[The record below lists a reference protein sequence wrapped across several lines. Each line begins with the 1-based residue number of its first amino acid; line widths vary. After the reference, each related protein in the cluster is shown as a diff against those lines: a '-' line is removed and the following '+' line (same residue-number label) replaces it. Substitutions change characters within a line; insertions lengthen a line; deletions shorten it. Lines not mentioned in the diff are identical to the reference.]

1 MKSITVEN
9 LLGNHKSYTQV
20 TGDEEALKRVIQ
32 TGEINRP
39 GFELAGF
46 FKHSDFR
53 RIIVFGDKEMAFIA
67 EMSEERQK
75 EIFPCLI
82 NEEVPCIV
90 ICKGHECPKVLKDV
104 ANERNFPIFQT
115 ELITGAVSSELM
127 NTLEEKLAKDTLM
140 HGVFLNIHG
149 KGVIIKG
156 DSGIGKSEI
165 ALELVKRGHL
175 LVADDAVE
183 LYRVGQ
189 KIVGKAPAVLAN
201 LLEIRGIGVIDV
213 SKMFGISAILDKN
226 DVDLII
232 QLERWVPSR
241 EYTRVG
247 VEENDISEDVLGIK
261 IPKIVVPVSSGRSMS
276 VIIEAAVMNMRLR
289 DVGIDSSKEFVEL
302 EMMRIKADLANS
314 YMAYLWYSDLLKDCK
329 TREEGEKVANDFN
342 KSIREYINPLLK
354 EISAKD
360 EYLEVAV
367 VRDVLSSCNEIDPS
381 IFDFPKSQRLKE
393 LNEIYGVGER
403 MDEEMTKSLY
413 DELYAY
419 GSKLKNA
426 DFKQAFL
433 GRLEK
438 RAKLMEGRPAI
449 DFTVVNMDGK
459 EGKLSDYKGKVL
471 FVDFWATWCMPC
483 LGEMP
488 YFNELSKQFP
498 NIQFV
503 GISLDDNTEVWLNK
517 LKGDA
522 DHGKVLELFST
533 DPLVRTGWD
542 ITGIPRFLL
551 IDKDF
556 KIISASAPRPSE
568 KDVIVPL
575 LEKYNKK

>member
-1 MKSITVEN
+1 MKNVLFMFLFVVGVTSYGFGKNVRLHGSLKEFGTNVVSMDFDGAAGEISKEWSQKITVNKDGSFEFSFDLKKPGYYSVGRNTLYLTPGDDMEVN
-9 LLGNHKSYTQV
+9 LGTSQPKSWFK
-20 TGDEEALKRVIQ
+20 GKGEEANNYLKGRLFPKAGSFMEAGRNVKENFEQ
-32 TGEINRP
+32 TKKLIDGMAQKRIE
-39 GFELAGF
+39 ELKA
-46 FKHSDFR
+46 
-53 RIIVFGDKEMAFIA
+53 
-67 EMSEERQK
+67 
-75 EIFPCLI
+75 
-82 NEEVPCIV
+82 
-90 ICKGHECPKVLKDV
+90 
-104 ANERNFPIFQT
+104 
-115 ELITGAVSSELM
+115 
-127 NTLEEKLAKDTLM
+127 
-140 HGVFLNIHG
+140 LNN
-149 KGVIIKG
+149 V
-156 DSGIGKSEI
+156 
-165 ALELVKRGHL
+165 
-175 LVADDAVE
+175 
-183 LYRVGQ
+183 
-189 KIVGKAPAVLAN
+189 
-201 LLEIRGIGVIDV
+201 
-213 SKMFGISAILDKN
+213 
-226 DVDLII
+226 
-232 QLERWVPSR
+232 
-241 EYTRVG
+241 
-247 VEENDISEDVLGIK
+247 
-261 IPKIVVPVSSGRSMS
+261 
-276 VIIEAAVMNMRLR
+276 
-289 DVGIDSSKEFVEL
+289 SKEFREM

-329 TREEGEKVANDFN
+329 TREEGEKIANEFN

-360 EYLEVAV
+360 KYLEVAV
-367 VRDVLSSCNEIDPS
+367 VRDVLLSCYDMDAS
-381 IFDFPKSQRLKE
+381 IFDFPKSQRLTE
-393 LNEIYGVGER
+393 LNDAYVTGER

-413 DELYAY
+413 DELYAF

-449 DFTVVNMDGK
+449 DFVVVNMDGK
-459 EGKLSDYKGKVL
+459 KGKLSDYKGKVL

-556 KIISASAPRPSE
+556 NIISASAPRPSE

>member
-1 MKSITVEN
+1 MKNVLFMFLFVVGVTSYGFGKNVRLHGSLKEFGTNVVSMDFDGAAGEISKEWSQKITVNKDGSFEF
-9 LLGNHKSYTQV
+9 SF
-20 TGDEEALKRVIQ
+20 DLKK
-32 TGEINRP
+32 P
-39 GFELAGF
+39 GYYSVG
-46 FKHSDFR
+46 R
-53 RIIVFGDKEMAFIA
+53 
-67 EMSEERQK
+67 
-75 EIFPCLI
+75 
-82 NEEVPCIV
+82 
-90 ICKGHECPKVLKDV
+90 
-104 ANERNFPIFQT
+104 
-115 ELITGAVSSELM
+115 
-127 NTLEEKLAKDTLM
+127 NTLYLTPGDDMEVNLGTSQPQSWFKGQGADVNTYLKGRLFPKAGSFMEAGRNVKENFEQTKKLIDGMAQKRIEELKA
-140 HGVFLNIHG
+140 LNN
-149 KGVIIKG
+149 V
-156 DSGIGKSEI
+156 
-165 ALELVKRGHL
+165 
-175 LVADDAVE
+175 
-183 LYRVGQ
+183 
-189 KIVGKAPAVLAN
+189 
-201 LLEIRGIGVIDV
+201 
-213 SKMFGISAILDKN
+213 
-226 DVDLII
+226 
-232 QLERWVPSR
+232 
-241 EYTRVG
+241 
-247 VEENDISEDVLGIK
+247 
-261 IPKIVVPVSSGRSMS
+261 
-276 VIIEAAVMNMRLR
+276 
-289 DVGIDSSKEFVEL
+289 SKEFREM

>member
-247 VEENDISEDVLGIK
+247 VE
-261 IPKIVVPVSSGRSMS
+261 
-276 VIIEAAVMNMRLR
+276 
-289 DVGIDSSKEFVEL
+289 
-302 EMMRIKADLANS
+302 
-314 YMAYLWYSDLLKDCK
+314 
-329 TREEGEKVANDFN
+329 
-342 KSIREYINPLLK
+342 
-354 EISAKD
+354 
-360 EYLEVAV
+360 
-367 VRDVLSSCNEIDPS
+367 
-381 IFDFPKSQRLKE
+381 
-393 LNEIYGVGER
+393 
-403 MDEEMTKSLY
+403 
-413 DELYAY
+413 
-419 GSKLKNA
+419 
-426 DFKQAFL
+426 
-433 GRLEK
+433 
-438 RAKLMEGRPAI
+438 
-449 DFTVVNMDGK
+449 
-459 EGKLSDYKGKVL
+459 
-471 FVDFWATWCMPC
+471 
-483 LGEMP
+483 
-488 YFNELSKQFP
+488 
-498 NIQFV
+498 
-503 GISLDDNTEVWLNK
+503 
-517 LKGDA
+517 
-522 DHGKVLELFST
+522 
-533 DPLVRTGWD
+533 
-542 ITGIPRFLL
+542 
-551 IDKDF
+551 
-556 KIISASAPRPSE
+556 
-568 KDVIVPL
+568 
-575 LEKYNKK
+575 

>member
-1 MKSITVEN
+1 MRKNLMMMVALL
-9 LLGNHKSYTQV
+9 LLGLSACAGPKFARLHGS
-20 TGDEEALKRVIQ
+20 LKEFGSNNVKM
-32 TGEINRP
+32 
-39 GFELAGF
+39 ELAGAVGDV
-46 FKHSDFR
+46 SDINAI
-53 RIIVFGDKEMAFIA
+53 RIPVNDDGTFD
-67 EMSEERQK
+67 
-75 EIFPCLI
+75 LV
-82 NEEVPCIV
+82 VPLE
-90 ICKGHECPKVLKDV
+90 KPTY
-104 ANERNFPIFQT
+104 FQV
-115 ELITGAVSSELM
+115 GR
-127 NTLEEKLAKDTLM
+127 NTLYLTPGDDMEVNLGTSQPQSWFKGQGADVNTYLKGRLFPKAGSFLEVGRNVKGSFEETKKYIDDRAAQREKELK
-140 HGVFLNIHG
+140 
-149 KGVIIKG
+149 
-156 DSGIGKSEI
+156 
-165 ALELVKRGHL
+165 ALPN
-175 LVADDAVE
+175 A
-183 LYRVGQ
+183 
-189 KIVGKAPAVLAN
+189 
-201 LLEIRGIGVIDV
+201 
-213 SKMFGISAILDKN
+213 
-226 DVDLII
+226 
-232 QLERWVPSR
+232 
-241 EYTRVG
+241 
-247 VEENDISEDVLGIK
+247 
-261 IPKIVVPVSSGRSMS
+261 
-276 VIIEAAVMNMRLR
+276 
-289 DVGIDSSKEFVEL
+289 SKEFVEL
-302 EMMRIKADLANS
+302 EMMRIKADVANS
-314 YMAYLWYSDLLKDCK
+314 YMAYLWYSDLLEDCK
-329 TREEGEKVANDFN
+329 TREEGEKIANEFN

-360 EYLEVAV
+360 KYLDVAV
-367 VRDVLSSCNEIDPS
+367 VRDVLLSCYEMDAS
-381 IFDFPKSQRLKE
+381 IFDFSKSQRLKE
-393 LNEIYGVGER
+393 LNDAYVTGER
-403 MDEEMTKSLY
+403 MDEEMTKALY
-413 DELYAY
+413 DELYAF

-449 DFTVVNMDGK
+449 DFVVVNMDGK
-459 EGKLSDYKGKVL
+459 KGKLSDYKGKVL

-556 KIISASAPRPSE
+556 NIISASAPRPSE

>member
-1 MKSITVEN
+1 MKSNTVEK
-9 LLGNHKSYTQV
+9 LLGNNKNYQQV
-20 TGDEEALKRVIQ
+20 TGNEESLKRVIL

-67 EMSEERQK
+67 EMTEERQK

-90 ICKGHECPKVLKDV
+90 ICKGHACPEVLKNIAD
-104 ANERNFPIFQT
+104 ERNFPIFQT
-115 ELITGAVSSELM
+115 EMITGVVSSELM
-127 NTLEEKLAKDTLM
+127 NTLEEKLARETLM

-183 LYRVGQ
+183 LYRIGQ

-213 SKMFGISAILDKN
+213 SKMFGISAILDRN
-226 DVDLII
+226 DVDLVI

-289 DVGIDSSKEFVEL
+289 DVGIDSSKEFVE
-302 EMMRIKADLANS
+302 RI
-314 YMAYLWYSDLLKDCK
+314 
-329 TREEGEKVANDFN
+329 
-342 KSIREYINPLLK
+342 
-354 EISAKD
+354 
-360 EYLEVAV
+360 
-367 VRDVLSSCNEIDPS
+367 
-381 IFDFPKSQRLKE
+381 
-393 LNEIYGVGER
+393 
-403 MDEEMTKSLY
+403 
-413 DELYAY
+413 
-419 GSKLKNA
+419 LKNI
-426 DFKQAFL
+426 DHNKQ
-433 GRLEK
+433 E
-438 RAKLMEGRPAI
+438 
-449 DFTVVNMDGK
+449 
-459 EGKLSDYKGKVL
+459 
-471 FVDFWATWCMPC
+471 
-483 LGEMP
+483 
-488 YFNELSKQFP
+488 Q
-498 NIQFV
+498 
-503 GISLDDNTEVWLNK
+503 
-517 LKGDA
+517 
-522 DHGKVLELFST
+522 
-533 DPLVRTGWD
+533 
-542 ITGIPRFLL
+542 
-551 IDKDF
+551 
-556 KIISASAPRPSE
+556 
-568 KDVIVPL
+568 
-575 LEKYNKK
+575 

>member
-1 MKSITVEN
+1 MKNVLLLFLLVVGVASHGMGKNVRLHGSLKEFGANVVSMDFDGAAGELSKEWSQKITVN
-9 LLGNHKSYTQV
+9 KDGSF
-20 TGDEEALKRVIQ
+20 DFSFDLKK
-32 TGEINRP
+32 P
-39 GFELAGF
+39 GYYSVG
-46 FKHSDFR
+46 R
-53 RIIVFGDKEMAFIA
+53 
-67 EMSEERQK
+67 
-75 EIFPCLI
+75 
-82 NEEVPCIV
+82 
-90 ICKGHECPKVLKDV
+90 
-104 ANERNFPIFQT
+104 
-115 ELITGAVSSELM
+115 
-127 NTLEEKLAKDTLM
+127 NTLYLTPGDDMEVYLGTSQPQSWFK
-140 HGVFLNIHG
+140 G
-149 KGVIIKG
+149 KGAGVNNYMKG
-156 DSGIGKSEI
+156 RLFPKAGSFLEAGRNVKGSFEETKKYIDERAAQREKELK
-165 ALELVKRGHL
+165 ALPN
-175 LVADDAVE
+175 A
-183 LYRVGQ
+183 
-189 KIVGKAPAVLAN
+189 
-201 LLEIRGIGVIDV
+201 
-213 SKMFGISAILDKN
+213 
-226 DVDLII
+226 
-232 QLERWVPSR
+232 
-241 EYTRVG
+241 
-247 VEENDISEDVLGIK
+247 
-261 IPKIVVPVSSGRSMS
+261 
-276 VIIEAAVMNMRLR
+276 
-289 DVGIDSSKEFVEL
+289 SKEFVEL
-302 EMMRIKADLANS
+302 EMMRIKADVANS

-367 VRDVLSSCNEIDPS
+367 VRDVLLSCYDMDAS

>member
-1 MKSITVEN
+1 MRKNLMMMVALL
-9 LLGNHKSYTQV
+9 LLGIGACAGPKSARLH
-20 TGDEEALKRVIQ
+20 GSLKEFGSNNVKM
-32 TGEINRP
+32 
-39 GFELAGF
+39 ELAGAVGDV
-46 FKHSDFR
+46 SDINVI
-53 RIIVFGDKEMAFIA
+53 RIPVNDDGTFD
-67 EMSEERQK
+67 
-75 EIFPCLI
+75 LV
-82 NEEVPCIV
+82 VPLE
-90 ICKGHECPKVLKDV
+90 KPTY
-104 ANERNFPIFQT
+104 FQ
-115 ELITGAVSSELM
+115 IGR
-127 NTLEEKLAKDTLM
+127 NTLYLSPGDDMEVNLGTSQPKSWFK
-140 HGVFLNIHG
+140 G
-149 KGVIIKG
+149 KGEEANNYLKG
-156 DSGIGKSEI
+156 RLFPKAGSFMEAGRNVKENFEQTKKLIDGMAQKRIEELK
-165 ALELVKRGHL
+165 ALNNV
-175 LVADDAVE
+175 
-183 LYRVGQ
+183 
-189 KIVGKAPAVLAN
+189 
-201 LLEIRGIGVIDV
+201 
-213 SKMFGISAILDKN
+213 
-226 DVDLII
+226 
-232 QLERWVPSR
+232 
-241 EYTRVG
+241 
-247 VEENDISEDVLGIK
+247 
-261 IPKIVVPVSSGRSMS
+261 
-276 VIIEAAVMNMRLR
+276 
-289 DVGIDSSKEFVEL
+289 SKEFREM

-360 EYLEVAV
+360 KYLEVAV

-575 LEKYNKK
+575 LERYNKK

>member
-1 MKSITVEN
+1 MRKNLMMMVALL
-9 LLGNHKSYTQV
+9 LLGLSACAGPKFARLHGS
-20 TGDEEALKRVIQ
+20 LKEFGSNNVKM
-32 TGEINRP
+32 
-39 GFELAGF
+39 ELAGAVGDV
-46 FKHSDFR
+46 SDINAI
-53 RIIVFGDKEMAFIA
+53 RIPVNDDGTFD
-67 EMSEERQK
+67 
-75 EIFPCLI
+75 LV
-82 NEEVPCIV
+82 VPLE
-90 ICKGHECPKVLKDV
+90 KPTY
-104 ANERNFPIFQT
+104 FQV
-115 ELITGAVSSELM
+115 GR
-127 NTLEEKLAKDTLM
+127 NTLYLTPGDDMEVNLGTSQPQSWFKGQGADVNTYLKGRLFPKAGSFLEAGRNVKGSFEETKKYIDDRAAQREKELK
-140 HGVFLNIHG
+140 
-149 KGVIIKG
+149 
-156 DSGIGKSEI
+156 
-165 ALELVKRGHL
+165 ALPN
-175 LVADDAVE
+175 A
-183 LYRVGQ
+183 
-189 KIVGKAPAVLAN
+189 
-201 LLEIRGIGVIDV
+201 
-213 SKMFGISAILDKN
+213 
-226 DVDLII
+226 
-232 QLERWVPSR
+232 
-241 EYTRVG
+241 
-247 VEENDISEDVLGIK
+247 
-261 IPKIVVPVSSGRSMS
+261 
-276 VIIEAAVMNMRLR
+276 
-289 DVGIDSSKEFVEL
+289 SKEFVEL
-302 EMMRIKADLANS
+302 EMIRIKADVANS
-314 YMAYLWYSDLLKDCK
+314 YMAYLWYSDLLEDCK
-329 TREEGEKVANDFN
+329 TREEGEKIANEFN

-360 EYLEVAV
+360 KYLEVAV
-367 VRDVLSSCNEIDPS
+367 VRDVLLSCYEMDAS
-381 IFDFPKSQRLKE
+381 IFDFSKSQRLKE
-393 LNEIYGVGER
+393 LNDAYVTGER

-413 DELYAY
+413 DELYAF

-449 DFTVVNMDGK
+449 DFVVVNMDGK
-459 EGKLSDYKGKVL
+459 KGKLSDYKGKVL

-556 KIISASAPRPSE
+556 NIISASAPRPSE

>member
-1 MKSITVEN
+1 MRKNLMMMVALL
-9 LLGNHKSYTQV
+9 LLGLSACAGPKFARLHGS
-20 TGDEEALKRVIQ
+20 LKEFGSNNVKM
-32 TGEINRP
+32 
-39 GFELAGF
+39 ELAGAVGDV
-46 FKHSDFR
+46 SDINAI
-53 RIIVFGDKEMAFIA
+53 RIPVNDDGTFD
-67 EMSEERQK
+67 
-75 EIFPCLI
+75 LV
-82 NEEVPCIV
+82 VPLE
-90 ICKGHECPKVLKDV
+90 KPTY
-104 ANERNFPIFQT
+104 FQV
-115 ELITGAVSSELM
+115 GR
-127 NTLEEKLAKDTLM
+127 NTLYLTPGDDMEVNLGTSQPQSWFKGQGADVNTYLKGRLFPKAGSFLEAGRNVKGSFEETKKYIDDRAAQREKELK
-140 HGVFLNIHG
+140 
-149 KGVIIKG
+149 
-156 DSGIGKSEI
+156 
-165 ALELVKRGHL
+165 ALPN
-175 LVADDAVE
+175 A
-183 LYRVGQ
+183 
-189 KIVGKAPAVLAN
+189 
-201 LLEIRGIGVIDV
+201 
-213 SKMFGISAILDKN
+213 
-226 DVDLII
+226 
-232 QLERWVPSR
+232 
-241 EYTRVG
+241 
-247 VEENDISEDVLGIK
+247 
-261 IPKIVVPVSSGRSMS
+261 
-276 VIIEAAVMNMRLR
+276 
-289 DVGIDSSKEFVEL
+289 SKEFVEL
-302 EMMRIKADLANS
+302 EMIRIKADVANS
-314 YMAYLWYSDLLKDCK
+314 YMAYLWYSDLLEDCK
-329 TREEGEKVANDFN
+329 TREEGEKIANEFN

-360 EYLEVAV
+360 KYLEVAV
-367 VRDVLSSCNEIDPS
+367 VRDVLLSCYEMDAS
-381 IFDFPKSQRLKE
+381 IFDFSKSQRLKE
-393 LNEIYGVGER
+393 LNDAYVTGER

-413 DELYAY
+413 DELYAF

-449 DFTVVNMDGK
+449 DFVVVNMDGK
-459 EGKLSDYKGKVL
+459 KGKLSDYKGKVL

-498 NIQFV
+498 DIQFV

-556 KIISASAPRPSE
+556 NIISASAPRPSE

>member
-1 MKSITVEN
+1 MRKNLMMMVALF
-9 LLGNHKSYTQV
+9 LLGLSACAGPKFARLHGS
-20 TGDEEALKRVIQ
+20 LKEFGSNNVKM
-32 TGEINRP
+32 
-39 GFELAGF
+39 ELAGAVGDV
-46 FKHSDFR
+46 SDINAI
-53 RIIVFGDKEMAFIA
+53 RIPVNDDGTFD
-67 EMSEERQK
+67 
-75 EIFPCLI
+75 LV
-82 NEEVPCIV
+82 VPLE
-90 ICKGHECPKVLKDV
+90 KPTY
-104 ANERNFPIFQT
+104 FQV
-115 ELITGAVSSELM
+115 GR
-127 NTLEEKLAKDTLM
+127 NTLYLTPGDDMEVNLGTSQPQSWFKGQGADVNTYLKGRLFPKAGSFLEAGRNVKGSFEETKKYIDDRAAQREKELK
-140 HGVFLNIHG
+140 
-149 KGVIIKG
+149 
-156 DSGIGKSEI
+156 
-165 ALELVKRGHL
+165 ALPN
-175 LVADDAVE
+175 A
-183 LYRVGQ
+183 
-189 KIVGKAPAVLAN
+189 
-201 LLEIRGIGVIDV
+201 
-213 SKMFGISAILDKN
+213 
-226 DVDLII
+226 
-232 QLERWVPSR
+232 
-241 EYTRVG
+241 
-247 VEENDISEDVLGIK
+247 
-261 IPKIVVPVSSGRSMS
+261 
-276 VIIEAAVMNMRLR
+276 
-289 DVGIDSSKEFVEL
+289 SKEFVEL
-302 EMMRIKADLANS
+302 EMMRIKADVANS

-360 EYLEVAV
+360 KYLEVAV
-367 VRDVLSSCNEIDPS
+367 VRDVLLSCYEMDAS

-393 LNEIYGVGER
+393 LNDAYVTGER
-403 MDEEMTKSLY
+403 MDEEMTKALY
-413 DELYAY
+413 DELYAF

-449 DFTVVNMDGK
+449 DFVVVNMDGK
-459 EGKLSDYKGKVL
+459 KGKLSDYKGKVL

-556 KIISASAPRPSE
+556 NIISASAPRPSE

>member
-1 MKSITVEN
+1 MRKNLMMMVALL
-9 LLGNHKSYTQV
+9 LLGLSACAGPKFARLHGS
-20 TGDEEALKRVIQ
+20 LKEFGSNNVKM
-32 TGEINRP
+32 
-39 GFELAGF
+39 ELAGAVGDV
-46 FKHSDFR
+46 SDINAI
-53 RIIVFGDKEMAFIA
+53 RIPVNDDGTFD
-67 EMSEERQK
+67 
-75 EIFPCLI
+75 LV
-82 NEEVPCIV
+82 VPLE
-90 ICKGHECPKVLKDV
+90 KPTY
-104 ANERNFPIFQT
+104 FQV
-115 ELITGAVSSELM
+115 GR
-127 NTLEEKLAKDTLM
+127 NTLYLTPGDDMEVNLGTSQPQSWFKGQGADVNTYLKGRLFPKAGSFLEAGRNVKGSFEETKKYIDDRAAQREKELK
-140 HGVFLNIHG
+140 
-149 KGVIIKG
+149 
-156 DSGIGKSEI
+156 
-165 ALELVKRGHL
+165 ALPN
-175 LVADDAVE
+175 A
-183 LYRVGQ
+183 
-189 KIVGKAPAVLAN
+189 
-201 LLEIRGIGVIDV
+201 
-213 SKMFGISAILDKN
+213 
-226 DVDLII
+226 
-232 QLERWVPSR
+232 
-241 EYTRVG
+241 
-247 VEENDISEDVLGIK
+247 
-261 IPKIVVPVSSGRSMS
+261 
-276 VIIEAAVMNMRLR
+276 
-289 DVGIDSSKEFVEL
+289 SKEFVEL
-302 EMMRIKADLANS
+302 EMMRIKADVANS

-329 TREEGEKVANDFN
+329 TREEGEKVANEFN

-360 EYLEVAV
+360 KYLEVAV
-367 VRDVLSSCNEIDPS
+367 VRDVLLSCYEMDAS
-381 IFDFPKSQRLKE
+381 IFNFPKSQRLKE
-393 LNEIYGVGER
+393 LNDAYVTGER
-403 MDEEMTKSLY
+403 MDEEMTKALY
-413 DELYAY
+413 DELYAF

-449 DFTVVNMDGK
+449 DFVVVNMDGK
-459 EGKLSDYKGKVL
+459 KGKLSDYKGKVL

-556 KIISASAPRPSE
+556 NIISASAPRPSE

-575 LEKYNKK
+575 LEKYSKK

>member
-1 MKSITVEN
+1 MMMVALL
-9 LLGNHKSYTQV
+9 LLGLSAC
-20 TGDEEALKRVIQ
+20 ALKEFGSNNVKM
-32 TGEINRP
+32 
-39 GFELAGF
+39 ELAGAVGDV
-46 FKHSDFR
+46 SDINAI
-53 RIIVFGDKEMAFIA
+53 RIPVNDDGTFD
-67 EMSEERQK
+67 
-75 EIFPCLI
+75 LV
-82 NEEVPCIV
+82 VPLE
-90 ICKGHECPKVLKDV
+90 KPTY
-104 ANERNFPIFQT
+104 FQV
-115 ELITGAVSSELM
+115 GR
-127 NTLEEKLAKDTLM
+127 NTLYLTPGDDMEVNLGTSQPQSWFKGQGADVNTYLKGRLFPKAGSFLEAGRNVKGSFEETKKYIDDRAAQREKELK
-140 HGVFLNIHG
+140 
-149 KGVIIKG
+149 
-156 DSGIGKSEI
+156 
-165 ALELVKRGHL
+165 ALPN
-175 LVADDAVE
+175 A
-183 LYRVGQ
+183 
-189 KIVGKAPAVLAN
+189 
-201 LLEIRGIGVIDV
+201 
-213 SKMFGISAILDKN
+213 
-226 DVDLII
+226 
-232 QLERWVPSR
+232 
-241 EYTRVG
+241 
-247 VEENDISEDVLGIK
+247 
-261 IPKIVVPVSSGRSMS
+261 
-276 VIIEAAVMNMRLR
+276 
-289 DVGIDSSKEFVEL
+289 SKEFVEL
-302 EMMRIKADLANS
+302 EMMRIKADVANS
-314 YMAYLWYSDLLKDCK
+314 YMAYLWYSDLLEDCK
-329 TREEGEKVANDFN
+329 TREEGEKIANEFN

-360 EYLEVAV
+360 KYLDVAV
-367 VRDVLSSCNEIDPS
+367 VRDVLLSCYEMDAS
-381 IFDFPKSQRLKE
+381 IFDFSKSQRLKE
-393 LNEIYGVGER
+393 LNDAYVTGER
-403 MDEEMTKSLY
+403 MDEEMTKALY
-413 DELYAY
+413 DELYAF

-449 DFTVVNMDGK
+449 DFVVVNMDGK
-459 EGKLSDYKGKVL
+459 KGKLSDYKGKVL

-556 KIISASAPRPSE
+556 NIISASAPRPSE

>member
-1 MKSITVEN
+1 MMMVALL
-9 LLGNHKSYTQV
+9 LLGLSACAGPKFARLHGS
-20 TGDEEALKRVIQ
+20 LKEFGSNNVKM
-32 TGEINRP
+32 
-39 GFELAGF
+39 ELAGAVGDV
-46 FKHSDFR
+46 SDINAI
-53 RIIVFGDKEMAFIA
+53 RIPVNDDGTFD
-67 EMSEERQK
+67 
-75 EIFPCLI
+75 LV
-82 NEEVPCIV
+82 VPLE
-90 ICKGHECPKVLKDV
+90 KPTY
-104 ANERNFPIFQT
+104 FQV
-115 ELITGAVSSELM
+115 GR
-127 NTLEEKLAKDTLM
+127 NTLYLTPGDDMEVNLGTSQPQSWFKGQGADVNTYMKGLLFPKAGSFLEAGRNVKGSFEETKKYIDDRAAQREKELK
-140 HGVFLNIHG
+140 
-149 KGVIIKG
+149 
-156 DSGIGKSEI
+156 
-165 ALELVKRGHL
+165 ALPN
-175 LVADDAVE
+175 A
-183 LYRVGQ
+183 
-189 KIVGKAPAVLAN
+189 
-201 LLEIRGIGVIDV
+201 
-213 SKMFGISAILDKN
+213 
-226 DVDLII
+226 
-232 QLERWVPSR
+232 
-241 EYTRVG
+241 
-247 VEENDISEDVLGIK
+247 
-261 IPKIVVPVSSGRSMS
+261 
-276 VIIEAAVMNMRLR
+276 
-289 DVGIDSSKEFVEL
+289 SKEFVEL
-302 EMMRIKADLANS
+302 EMMRIKADVANS
-314 YMAYLWYSDLLKDCK
+314 YMAYLWYSDLLEDCK
-329 TREEGEKVANDFN
+329 TREEGENIANEFN

-360 EYLEVAV
+360 KYLDVAV
-367 VRDVLSSCNEIDPS
+367 VRDVLLSCYEMDAS
-381 IFDFPKSQRLKE
+381 IFDFSKSQRLKE
-393 LNEIYGVGER
+393 LNDAYVTGER
-403 MDEEMTKSLY
+403 MDEEMTKALY
-413 DELYAY
+413 DELYAF

-449 DFTVVNMDGK
+449 DFVVVNMDGK
-459 EGKLSDYKGKVL
+459 KGKLSDYKGKVL

-556 KIISASAPRPSE
+556 NIISASAPRPSE

>member
-1 MKSITVEN
+1 MMMVALL
-9 LLGNHKSYTQV
+9 LLGLSACAGPKFARLHGS
-20 TGDEEALKRVIQ
+20 LKEFGSNNVKM
-32 TGEINRP
+32 
-39 GFELAGF
+39 ELAGAVGDV
-46 FKHSDFR
+46 SDINAI
-53 RIIVFGDKEMAFIA
+53 RIPVNDDGTFD
-67 EMSEERQK
+67 
-75 EIFPCLI
+75 LV
-82 NEEVPCIV
+82 VPLE
-90 ICKGHECPKVLKDV
+90 KPTY
-104 ANERNFPIFQT
+104 FQV
-115 ELITGAVSSELM
+115 GR
-127 NTLEEKLAKDTLM
+127 NTLYLTPGDDMEVNLGTSQPQSWFKGQGADVNTYLKGRLFPKAGSFLEAGWNVKGSFEETKKYIDDRAAQREKELK
-140 HGVFLNIHG
+140 
-149 KGVIIKG
+149 
-156 DSGIGKSEI
+156 
-165 ALELVKRGHL
+165 ALPN
-175 LVADDAVE
+175 A
-183 LYRVGQ
+183 
-189 KIVGKAPAVLAN
+189 
-201 LLEIRGIGVIDV
+201 
-213 SKMFGISAILDKN
+213 
-226 DVDLII
+226 
-232 QLERWVPSR
+232 
-241 EYTRVG
+241 
-247 VEENDISEDVLGIK
+247 
-261 IPKIVVPVSSGRSMS
+261 
-276 VIIEAAVMNMRLR
+276 
-289 DVGIDSSKEFVEL
+289 SKEFVEL
-302 EMMRIKADLANS
+302 EMMRIKADVANS
-314 YMAYLWYSDLLKDCK
+314 YMAYLWYSDLLEDCK
-329 TREEGEKVANDFN
+329 TREEGEKIANEFN

-360 EYLEVAV
+360 KYLDVAV
-367 VRDVLSSCNEIDPS
+367 VRDVLLSCYEMDAS
-381 IFDFPKSQRLKE
+381 IFDFSKSQRLKE
-393 LNEIYGVGER
+393 LNDAYVTGER
-403 MDEEMTKSLY
+403 MDEEMTKALY
-413 DELYAY
+413 DELYAF

-449 DFTVVNMDGK
+449 DFVVVNMDGK
-459 EGKLSDYKGKVL
+459 KGKLSDYKGKVL

-556 KIISASAPRPSE
+556 NIISASAPRPSE